1 MKSFCEKRKTE
12 LKFIKIFENTE
23 YKCISIRFPW
33 FFLISQQTR
42 FFFFFFNFWFLWQM
56 ICVKCILLK
65 FRGSS
70 LQMLQRKAFWKNCF
84 KFQKISTFTTFVRNL
99 QAGNLQFLRNYSV
112 SVFFTFDSGKFQ
124 RSTGDSFYMILLISE
139 ISLSCKMN
147 AVSSDLHCKQV
158 SGEFVS

>member
-1 MKSFCEKRKTE
+1 MYFQKISLIFFNFPADQIF
-12 LKFIKIFENTE
+12 LK
-23 YKCISIRFPW
+23 
-33 FFLISQQTR
+33 
-42 FFFFFFNFWFLWQM
+42 NFWFLWQM

-84 KFQKISTFTTFVRNL
+84 KFQKISTFTPFVRNL

-112 SVFFTFDSGKFQ
+112 SVFFTFHSGKFQ
-124 RSTGDSFYMILLISE
+124 RSAGDCFYKILLISE
-139 ISLSCKMN
+139 ISLSFKMN
-147 AVSSDLHCKQV
+147 TVSSGLHCKQV